1 MRIGFIGAG
10 KVGFSLGKYFVSK
23 NISVTGFYSK
33 TYDSSAQAAEF
44 TDTSAYADLSGI
56 TEASDII
63 FITTPDDAVGSV
75 WHELKKLNLAGKL
88 ICHVSGSLSSD
99 IFKGIDLSGASGFSV
114 HPMYAFSDRYNS
126 YMNLNNAYFSI
137 EGTSTRIN
145 EIKAFIETC
154 GNKTFIISRD
164 KKTLYHLSNVFASN
178 MVLSLIGISCE
189 LMKECG
195 LSEAQAFEAIKPL
208 IRNNMENI
216 LNKGLTQSVTG
227 PAERADEDTI
237 IHHLEKV
244 PERFEELYRTLT
256 LNLLELCSIKNP
268 QRDYS
273 SIYELLTQND
283 KKRGE

>member
-10 KVGFSLGKYFVSK
+10 KVGFSLAKYFISK
-23 NISVTGFYSK
+23 NINVTGFYSK
-33 TYDSSAQAAEF
+33 TYNSSVQAAEF
-44 TDTSAYADLSGI
+44 TDTSAYDNLSDI

-63 FITTPDDAVGSV
+63 FITTPDDAIGSV
-75 WHELKKLNLAGKL
+75 WHELKELNLAGKL

-126 YMNLNNAYFSI
+126 YMNLENAYFSI
-137 EGTSTRIN
+137 EGNSHRIN
-145 EIKAFIETC
+145 EIKALIEAC
-154 GNKTFIISRD
+154 GNNVFIISGD

-189 LMKECG
+189 LMNECG
-195 LSEAQAFEAIKPL
+195 LSEAKAFEAIKPL
-208 IRNNMENI
+208 ICNNIQNI
-216 LNKGLTQSVTG
+216 LNNGLVQSVTG

-237 IHHLEKV
+237 IHHLEKI
-244 PERFEELYRTLT
+244 PERFEGLYRTLT
-256 LNLLELCSIKNP
+256 LNLLDLCSIKNP

>member
-1 MRIGFIGAG
+1 
-10 KVGFSLGKYFVSK
+10 
-23 NISVTGFYSK
+23 
-33 TYDSSAQAAEF
+33 
-44 TDTSAYADLSGI
+44 
-56 TEASDII
+56 
-63 FITTPDDAVGSV
+63 
-75 WHELKKLNLAGKL
+75 
-88 ICHVSGSLSSD
+88 
-99 IFKGIDLSGASGFSV
+99 
-114 HPMYAFSDRYNS
+114 
-126 YMNLNNAYFSI
+126 
-137 EGTSTRIN
+137 
-145 EIKAFIETC
+145 
-154 GNKTFIISRD
+154 
-164 KKTLYHLSNVFASN
+164 
-178 MVLSLIGISCE
+178 
-189 LMKECG
+189 MKECG